1 MMGHKIR
8 KFAVGLAALSVL
20 AGVFLLYMRINRT
33 PPILVDAVASMP
45 APVADANES
54 ESEEEI
60 GSIAG
65 VRVGK
70 VKDTDYLHRDEAGKI
85 DRRFGFH
92 ELLHERG
99 NQWEI
104 AKPYMDL
111 FLPEVVCR
119 VTADRG
125 TVELDDVFGQPMPT
139 NAMFRGNV
147 VIHLIPTGSDNS
159 WECFIQLD
167 DVGFLAEKSLFSS
180 TGAVRFLSRPVRLTG
195 TGMELVYNTA
205 RSRVEVFRI
214 FDLDSLLARSSEVKA
229 ASGVRS
235 SDKKQTDEKP
245 QAVEKDTVAIAADA
259 GKKPAASDSNAPA
272 PDVYRCVFHKNVRLD
287 SPDGVAVA
295 RQLLAI
301 NNIQWS
307 RSDKP
312 LSKSASATDP
322 NQPATAVSADAN
334 ALDTTVSP
342 YVAMSSIPEELY
354 DIAVTCDGGAAIT
367 LTNGPQGPAEAV
379 VADAGD
385 NPAAGTAVEEFSSSD
400 PNQVVAQRI
409 DFDFVTNDAT
419 MLGPFAV
426 KVVIDPNSLGQRA
439 GGRPMPAVVTAQKA
453 VRFLA
458 AAQQIVLEGD
468 CAATLHRSEPN
479 AGDDYR
485 LTADRLIADLAIDSN
500 GAGDVKVEV
509 RRIVADEGDE
519 LAEASDSSVVFPVI
533 VRMWWRVDDKL
544 TGEGALYA
552 HELQY
557 DAESDQFT
565 ASGPGEIWLHNAT
578 TIRSK
583 TDPNARPLGP
593 CYVRVKNFDTLTY
606 WAMSNQ
612 VVAEDDEQQL
622 LMEYFPRVDG
632 NWGSRTYAVAGH
644 VNATLLKVAEGRMDL
659 ASLVASQGV
668 EYDSEADHWN
678 FVGSE
683 LVYDNV
689 TSLMTIRGD
698 DLRPCKLNGVLV
710 DQIVADPKTR
720 RIEAEVPSTSVFQV
734 GP

>member
-20 AGVFLLYMRINRT
+20 MGIFLLYMRINRT
-33 PPILVDAVASMP
+33 PPILVDAATSTP

-54 ESEEEI
+54 GSEGEI

-70 VKDTDYLHRDEAGKI
+70 VKDTDYLHRDKAGKV

-139 NAMFRGNV
+139 SAMFKGNV

-214 FDLDSLLARSSEVKA
+214 FDLDSLRARSSEVEA

-235 SDKKQTDEKP
+235 SDKKQADEKP
-245 QAVEKDTVAIAADA
+245 QAVEKDAVAIAADA
-259 GKKPAASDSNAPA
+259 EKKPTASDSNAPT
-272 PDVYRCVFHKNVRLD
+272 PDVYQCVFHKNVRLD

-295 RQLLAI
+295 RRLLAI

-307 RSDKP
+307 RPEKP
-312 LSKSASATDP
+312 LSKSVTTTDP
-322 NQPATAVSADAN
+322 NKPAPAVSADAN
-334 ALDTTVSP
+334 ALDTTVSS

-354 DIAVTCDGGAAIT
+354 DIAITCDGGAAIT
-367 LTNGPQGPAEAV
+367 LTNGPQRPAEAL
-379 VADAGD
+379 VADTGG
-385 NPAAGTAVEEFSSSD
+385 NPAAGTAVEELSSSD

-419 MLGPFAV
+419 MLGPFAA

-439 GGRPMPAVVTAQKA
+439 GGGPMPAVVTAQKA

-458 AAQQIVLEGD
+458 AAERVVLEGD
-468 CAATLHRSEPN
+468 FTATVYRSDPN
-479 AGDDYR
+479 ADDEYR
-485 LTADRLIADLAIDSN
+485 LAADRVTADLTIDSN
-500 GAGDVKVEV
+500 STGDVNVEV
-509 RRIVADEGDE
+509 RRFVADAGDVP
-519 LAEASDSSVVFPVI
+519 ADAAAAAPPVT
-533 VRMWWRVDDKL
+533 VRMWRRVS
-544 TGEGALYA
+544 GELLGWGALGA
-552 HELQY
+552 RELQY
-557 DAESDQFT
+557 EAKPDRLT
-565 ASGPGEIWLHNAT
+565 ASGPGEIWLHNNT

-583 TDPNARPLGP
+583 TDPNARPLEP
-593 CYVRVKNFDTLTY
+593 CYVRMSNFDTLTY
-606 WAMSNQ
+606 WSLSNRII
-612 VVAEDDEQQL
+612 AEDDAQQL
-622 LMEYFPRVDG
+622 LVNHFPLVEGKPGPETRV
-632 NWGSRTYAVAGH
+632 VAGH
-644 VNATLLKVAEGRMDL
+644 VEATLMEAPEGRLDL
-659 ASLVASQGV
+659 ASLVASKGI

-678 FVGSE
+678 FIGSE
-683 LVYDNV
+683 LVYDRI
-689 TSLMTIRGD
+689 TSLMVVRGD
-698 DLRPCKLNGVLV
+698 DLRPCYLNGVLV
-710 DQIVADPKTR
+710 DQIVVDPKTG